1 MPEQDAPQR
10 HSLVGSAWRFLI
22 AGGANTL
29 ITAGLLAL
37 LSLVIDPRIA
47 YTIVFA
53 GGVVLSTVLADR
65 YVYGVRMNRAAVVAY
80 VALYLV
86 VYLVGLLAVHL
97 WTSAGYPEAAT
108 SLVVVITAPLTFIGG
123 RIITGRLHRART
135 TEAPA
140 PAHQENP

>member
-1 MPEQDAPQR
+1 MPER
-10 HSLVGSAWRFLI
+10 HSLGGSAWRFLI

-37 LSLVIDPRIA
+37 LSLVIDPRLA

-53 GGVVLSTVLADR
+53 GGIVLSTVLADR

-80 VALYLV
+80 VTLYLL

-97 WTSAGYPEAAT
+97 WTAAGHPEAAT
-108 SLVVVITAPLTFIGG
+108 SLVVVITAPLTFLGG
-123 RIITGRLHRART
+123 RLITGRLHRART
-135 TEAPA
+135 SDARTTPI
-140 PAHQENP
+140 QETP